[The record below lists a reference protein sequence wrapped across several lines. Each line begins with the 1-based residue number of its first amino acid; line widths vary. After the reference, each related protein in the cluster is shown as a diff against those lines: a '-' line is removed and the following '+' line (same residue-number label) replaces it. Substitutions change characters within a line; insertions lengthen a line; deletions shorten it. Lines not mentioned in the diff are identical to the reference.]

1 MGSLVSSVADVFG
14 LGPASIQANAARDAA
29 NTAAGAQLQAAQMAA
44 EAQKFRPVG
53 VTTRFGSSQFQM
65 SPEGYLQSAG
75 YQLSPELQAIQDY
88 VMGQTRT
95 GLGDTTSLLNLGRG
109 YLAQT
114 PEQAAADWMA
124 KQQAVLAPSQEK
136 ALSGIRQNL
145 FNTGRT
151 GLAVAQGGDLGAAN
165 PEMQAYY
172 NALAQQNAQLA
183 AQAQQAGQQQ
193 VAFGQGLLSSAYSP
207 LQTGLGL
214 GATIEGLGQS
224 PLDIG
229 AQLGGRSATA
239 GANVGQ
245 SLLTGGLAA
254 AKSLQPAM
262 STSPLAAGLFGLGQS
277 SLGTAADKAFG
288 NWVSSLWGGGGNTL
302 NSDQE
307 ALAYYMGK

>member
-1 MGSLVSSVADVFG
+1 MGSLVSSVADIFG
-14 LGPASIQANAARDAA
+14 MGPASIQARATRDAA
-29 NTAAGAQLQAAQMAA
+29 NTAANSQLQAAQLAA

-95 GLGDTTSLLNLGRG
+95 SLGDTTSLLNLGRG

-165 PEMQAYY
+165 PELQAYY

-245 SLLTGGLAA
+245 SLLAGGLAA
-254 AKSLQPAM
+254 AKTLQPAM

-288 NWVSSLWGGGGNTL
+288 NWVSNLWGGGGNTL

-307 ALAYYMGK
+307 ALAYYMGQ

>member
-14 LGPASIQANAARDAA
+14 LGPASIQAKAARDAA

-95 GLGDTTSLLNLGRG
+95 SLGDTTSLLNLGRG

-136 ALSGIRQNL
+136 VLSGIRQNL

-214 GATIEGLGQS
+214 GATIEQLGQS

-229 AQLGGRSATA
+229 AQLGGRAATA

-277 SLGTAADKAFG
+277 SLGSAADKALG

-307 ALAYYMGK
+307 ALAYYMGQ

>member
-29 NTAAGAQLQAAQMAA
+29 QTAAGSQLQAAQLAA

-95 GLGDTTSLLNLGRG
+95 SLGDTTSLLNLGRG

-239 GANVGQ
+239 GANVGK
-245 SLLTGGLAA
+245 SLLEGGLAA
-254 AKSLQPAM
+254 AKTLQPAM

-307 ALAYYMGK
+307 ALAYYMGQ